1 MQHRLEIDLSR
12 CVGCGSC
19 MYECS
24 QYIPRILDKKCVLPE
39 ADMQRCHGCGHCV
52 AVCPTDALVL
62 DGMRELLPSCAPVR
76 MSHEE
81 RSDLFR
87 GRRSIRH
94 YRQEAVPRDVLE
106 NCLDMARFA
115 PTGGNSQQVEWLCAD
130 SPHVLR
136 RVIEGVVRWA
146 RRQGGFY
153 ARMAAFHDQGHDSVL
168 RGAPGLALAHA
179 RADSHWAAHDC
190 SIAASYL
197 ELALHSVGVGS
208 CWAGLV
214 ILALK
219 DGEDLGLAVPD
230 GRRVEAGLMYGYPTV
245 RYRRLPHKLP
255 QRIVY
260 LS

>member
-1 MQHRLEIDLSR
+1 M
-12 CVGCGSC
+12 
-19 MYECS
+19 
-24 QYIPRILDKKCVLPE
+24 
-39 ADMQRCHGCGHCV
+39 
-52 AVCPTDALVL
+52 
-62 DGMRELLPSCAPVR
+62 
-76 MSHEE
+76 
-81 RSDLFR
+81 
-87 GRRSIRH
+87 
-94 YRQEAVPRDVLE
+94 
-106 NCLDMARFA
+106 
-115 PTGGNSQQVEWLCAD
+115 
-130 SPHVLR
+130 LR